1 MHPISPSSSSQIFH
15 KKIGDKEYMVKL
27 TFSRFTPTEITT
39 NGAAEISLICD
50 DIQFECGSD
59 HRCIPLESYC
69 DGKYDCA
76 DKSDEMTCATTPK
89 FDFSIKNDTTSP
101 SIASSSFKKEI
112 TLILFTVLLNFLE

>member
-1 MHPISPSSSSQIFH
+1 MHPISPSSSQIFH

-27 TFSRFTPTEITT
+27 TFSRFTPTENSA